1 MLYVSERCFESGGLI
16 WDNIFDQLCW
26 CLFIL
31 EFFTGGFATVI
42 LWSTC

>member
-31 EFFTGGFATVI
+31 EFFTGAPLSRFTV
-42 LWSTC
+42 S